1 MLEIER
7 LRAIEEAAQAAR
19 ALADERASACGAP
32 LERACDMALAA
43 MLLTLGI
50 VDPRPNLE
58 RGHGRLAGVLEGDP
72 ACPAILY
79 EQYDPEVRQR
89 FSIAHELGHY
99 SLHAQRTESSTVW
112 MYRRC
117 AQARVDAEDSTDE
130 NSGDYIEAEAD
141 AFAGAFL
148 LPSAALRDDIAQFGV
163 YVPFLAERYA
173 VSEATVRRR
182 LKTLEVVPS

>member
-1 MLEIER
+1 MLEAWR
-7 LRAIEEAAQAAR
+7 LRAIEEAAQTAR
-19 ALADERASACGAP
+19 ALADERARACAAP
-32 LERACDMALAA
+32 LERVCDMALAA
-43 MLLTLGI
+43 MLLTLGT

-58 RGHGRLAGVLEGDP
+58 RGQGRLAGVLEGDP

-99 SLHAQRTESSTVW
+99 SLHAQRTESGAAW
-112 MYRRC
+112 AYRRC
-117 AQARVDAEDSTDE
+117 AQAKVDPEDTKDG
-130 NSGDYIEAEAD
+130 NLGDDIEAEAD

-148 LPSAALRDDIAQFGV
+148 LPSAALRNDIAQFGV
-163 YVPFLAERYA
+163 CVSFLAERYA

-182 LKTLEVVPS
+182 LKTLEVVAS

>member
-1 MLEIER
+1 MLEIDR

-19 ALADERASACGAP
+19 TLADERARACGAP
-32 LERACDMALAA
+32 LERVCDMALAA
-43 MLLTLGI
+43 MVLALGT
-50 VDPRPNLE
+50 VDPQPNLE

-99 SLHAQRTESSTVW
+99 CLHAQRTESSTAW
-112 MYRRC
+112 AYRRC
-117 AQARVDAEDSTDE
+117 AQAKVDSEDSTEE
-130 NSGDYIEAEAD
+130 NLGDDIEAEAD

-148 LPSAALRDDIAQFGV
+148 LPSAALHDDIAQFGV
-163 YVPFLAERYA
+163 CVSFLAERYA

-182 LKTLEVVPS
+182 LKTLEVVAA